1 MVRFCIEAADDRRV
15 TNDTAK
21 GTSLTKNPGLC
32 YVWDSYEKAE
42 QHRVAYQVILG
53 TKLAVAVSPPFSCRS
68 VASSSDIVQ

>member
-1 MVRFCIEAADDRRV
+1 MVRFCLEAADDRRV

-42 QHRVAYQVILG
+42 QHRVAYQVIFG
-53 TKLAVAVSPPFSCRS
+53 YKACRRCE
-68 VASSSDIVQ
+68 SSSFVSERC